1 MTADRVIELARSQIG
16 VTEYPPNSNNVI
28 YNTFY
33 YGHPVQDNVPKGSK
47 YPWCVTFIQWL
58 YKSEPT
64 LIMKTASCSTLL
76 NWCKKNG
83 MIVDKPQ
90 IGDLCFMKFDDD
102 PRYPAGHIGI
112 VDKAKGAKDV
122 YNIEGN
128 TSEKGSQDNGGAVL
142 RKHRTGK
149 CIVAFARPK
158 YSNAQGTLT
167 NITNHKSNEE
177 IAKEVIQGKWGMAND
192 RRQRLS
198 NAGYNYQE
206 IQKLVNR
213 ILKG

>member
-28 YNTFY
+28 YNTWY
-33 YGHPVQDNVPKGSK
+33 YGHPVNGSA
-47 YPWCVTFIQWL
+47 YPWCCTFIEWL
-58 YKSEPT
+58 FKSEPN
-64 LIMKTASCSTLL
+64 LIKRTASCSDLL
-76 NWCKKNG
+76 KWCRANAL
-83 MIVDKPQ
+83 IVDKPQ
-90 IGDLCFMKFDDD
+90 VGDLVFFNFNN
-102 PRYPAGHIGI
+102 PNVLAQHIGI
-112 VDKAKGAKDV
+112 VDKPKGAKDI
-122 YNIEGN
+122 YSIEGN

-149 CIVAFARPK
+149 CIVAFARPR

-167 NITNHKSNEE
+167 NITNHKSNED

-206 IQKLVNR
+206 IQKLVNQ

>member
-16 VTEYPPNSNNVI
+16 VTENPPNSNNVI
-28 YNTFY
+28 YNTWY
-33 YGHPVQDNVPKGSK
+33 YGHPVNGSAS
-47 YPWCVTFIQWL
+47 PWCCTFIEWL
-58 YKSEPT
+58 FKSEPN
-64 LIMKTASCSTLL
+64 LIKRTASCSDLL
-76 NWCKKNG
+76 KWCRANAL
-83 MIVDKPQ
+83 IVDKPQ
-90 IGDLCFMKFDDD
+90 VGDLVFFNFNN
-102 PRYPAGHIGI
+102 PNVLAQHIGI
-112 VDKAKGAKDV
+112 VDKPKGAKDI
-122 YNIEGN
+122 YSIEGN

-149 CIVAFARPK
+149 CIVAYARPRYVEGK
-158 YSNAQGTLT
+158 IT

-206 IQKLVNR
+206 IQKLVNQ